1 MVDIEEDNKEKQA
14 LRTSKGNSVGIIDE
28 PVAPGSTDFLDIKI
42 HSKSLIDF
50 IKETNTPITVGV
62 QGEWGSGKT
71 SLLNS
76 IYHAYS
82 SDIQC
87 KQIWVNAWEHSLLSS
102 PEESLLK
109 IVNKI
114 IDELLEADGDMNRK
128 EKIVGSAKKIFQG
141 ALRIG
146 ANVAMGSEA
155 SKVAGEILGSS
166 SQSIAG
172 LRKQLNELVIEI
184 AERPTNPYQKII
196 IYVDDLDR
204 IEPKNAVAILELL
217 KNIFS
222 VPKCIFVLAIDY
234 QVVVKGLEH
243 KFGKQTAENEWEF
256 RAFFDKIIQ
265 LPFMMPMG
273 QYNIGK
279 YVNSLLL
286 DIGFVDGEGL
296 DAKAIQEIILRSI
309 GGNPRSIKRLANS
322 ISLIQIFIKNK
333 IEIDPLDI
341 NESDEEDVSKEEEKL
356 LIFCLLCLQ
365 IAYPPIY
372 SLLAKEPNFTKWNDD
387 FAYGETNRSEEKQK
401 EIFEREFTI
410 AKQSPDFDEDWE
422 QAIYRICFTR
432 PRLKPRASDIS
443 KFFSYIK
450 DELFSERQEVI
461 GDVLER
467 ILSQTSVTSVTST
480 DQGQI
485 ILPERQGAYKR
496 RYLEGLDAFIL
507 DKKTNDNSFT
517 ESGLKVIEIVY
528 QDLKNLLE
536 DVEFHFHGS
545 ITAYVKKH
553 RFFKIDFASGK
564 FKNMCRIYLI
574 RHWKHDYRIPD
585 FKDIETSVCRKYSI
599 GKGSSSSD
607 SHNYVLYIP
616 KIEIYESNKNNF
628 IELFK
633 ESYDMASNNWE
644 NLLKINEGDG
654 KFKNKEVDI
663 VAGNFKKGT
672 GKRKQYEELALKY
685 LDPAY
690 KYDV

>member
-1 MVDIEEDNKEKQA
+1 MVDIEEKQS
-14 LRTSKGNSVGIIDE
+14 LRTNKCKSIGIIDE
-28 PVAPGSTDFLDIKI
+28 PVAPGATDFLDIKI

-50 IKETNTPITVGV
+50 VKDTNTPITIGV

-82 SDIQC
+82 NDIQC
-87 KQIWVNAWEHSLLSS
+87 KQIWINAWEHSLLST

-114 IDELLEADGDMNRK
+114 IDELLEADGDVNRK

-141 ALRIG
+141 ALRVG

-155 SKVAGEILGSS
+155 SKVAEELLGSS

-172 LRKQLNELVIEI
+172 LRKQLNELVVEI

-286 DIGFVDGEGL
+286 DIGFVEGEGL

-333 IEIDPLDI
+333 IDIDPPDN
-341 NESDEEDVSKEEEKL
+341 NESDEEDVTKDEEKL

-372 SLLAKEPNFTKWNDD
+372 SVLVKEPDFTKWNDD

-401 EIFEREFTI
+401 EIFEREFAI
-410 AKQSPDFDEDWE
+410 AKQSDDFDEDWE
-422 QAIYRICFTR
+422 QAIYRICFAR
-432 PRLKPRASDIS
+432 PRLKPRVSDIS
-443 KFFSYIK
+443 KFFSYVK
-450 DELFSERQEVI
+450 DEIFSERQEII

-496 RYLEGLDAFIL
+496 RYLEGFDSFIL
-507 DKKTNDNSFT
+507 DKKQNYKYFS
-517 ESGLKVIEIVY
+517 ESIAKLIEVIY
-528 QDLKNLLE
+528 QDVKSLLE
-536 DVEFHFHGS
+536 SVEFSFHGS
-545 ITAYVKKH
+545 ATAYIKKH
-553 RFFKIDFASGK
+553 KFFLINFGDGK
-564 FKNMCRIYLI
+564 YKEQCRIDLI
-574 RHWKHDYRIPD
+574 KHFKHDYRIPRI
-585 FKDIETSVCRKYSI
+585 KDIESQMTRKFSI
-599 GKGSSSSD
+599 GKPSSAHN
-607 SHNYVLYIP
+607 SHMFKLYIP
-616 KIEIYESNKNNF
+616 DLETYQSNKNIF
-628 IELFK
+628 LEIVK
-633 ESYDMASNNWE
+633 ESYEMASNNWE
-644 NLLKINEGDG
+644 NLLKIQEDDG

-663 VAGNFKKGT
+663 VAGNFKKET
-672 GKRKQYEELALKY
+672 DKRKQYEELALKY

-690 KYDV
+690 KYDL